1 MGTALFFLRIAER
14 RELSV
19 KRQSLSLLPPDRAPA
34 VPSSGG
40 PKLTAVTIHT
50 HPASCI
56 MHTTRPTSCTTHPTS
71 CTMHRALCTTHHR
84 CARHS
89 ECTQLST
96 LHTRHASA
104 PASEAVSRRSWLDSG
119 QQQLEYPRL
128 AQPRLSDISHSWQ
141 GIGSVSPRL
150 VAFRAALL
158 LCAAPLDPWRQAGR
172 WWCCCRFS
180 RGRSHGC
187 PTAASWALAHTLPRH
202 PNQLD
207 YDFHP
212 APQSRLRSM

>member
-1 MGTALFFLRIAER
+1 
-14 RELSV
+14 
-19 KRQSLSLLPPDRAPA
+19 
-34 VPSSGG
+34 
-40 PKLTAVTIHT
+40 
-50 HPASCI
+50 

-158 LCAAPLDPWRQAGR
+158 LCAAPLDPWRQAGGGGVAAGFHAADR
-172 WWCCCRFS
+172 MGAQLLLP
-180 RGRSHGC
+180 GRSHTHC
-187 PTAASWALAHTLPRH
+187 PGIPTSLIMISIPRPKAACEACDA
-202 PNQLD
+202 
-207 YDFHP
+207 
-212 APQSRLRSM
+212 